1 MKEIII
7 IALILGVAN
16 TALYLYFEYREE
28 KWEDEYI
35 KRNNGDETNL

>member
-7 IALILGVAN
+7 IALILAVAN

-28 KWEDEYI
+28 KREDEWI
-35 KRNNGDETNL
+35 KKNTK